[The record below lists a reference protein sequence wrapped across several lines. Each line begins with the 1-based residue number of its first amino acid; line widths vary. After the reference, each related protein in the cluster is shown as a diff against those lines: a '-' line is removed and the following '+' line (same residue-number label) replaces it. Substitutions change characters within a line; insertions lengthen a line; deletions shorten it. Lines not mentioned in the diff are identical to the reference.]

1 MKAVSIISIVYGTL
15 GLLWATLVT
24 LAIRIYTALFEH
36 FPWPSEVY
44 EFIDFPSFINSI
56 YSVIGTVFPFVFLI
70 AVLYIISGILQLSG
84 KSSYKNLAYAAALLN
99 IIWYVAYVVLI
110 QMEIVPVLNSL
121 EMFPKNLMNVLI
133 MVGMLINAVFY
144 CGYPVF
150 LIVFISRGG
159 RSWDTLDTGYT
170 S

>member
-15 GLLWATLVT
+15 GLIWATLIT
-24 LAIRIYTALFEH
+24 LMTSLYTALFEN
-36 FPWPSEVY
+36 FPWPTEVY
-44 EFIDFPSFINSI
+44 EFIDVPFLLDKV
-56 YSVIGTVFPFVFLI
+56 YSVIGTVFPFIFLI

-84 KSSYKNLAYAAALLN
+84 KSSYKNLAYAAAVLN
-99 IIWYVAYVVLI
+99 IIWYIAYVVLM

-121 EMFPKNLMNVLI
+121 EMFPKNLMNVLV
-133 MVGMLINAVFY
+133 MVGMLINGVFY

-150 LIVFISRGG
+150 LIIYISRGG
-159 RSWDTLDTGYT
+159 KAWDTLDTGYN